1 VLIKMPATRPIDQLR
16 REAAALIVAQI
27 KKTTVA
33 KAASKLRVSRQA
45 LYDIM
50 DGKYCPS
57 MALIQR
63 ACQAWKLEFKFRGL
77 NVGEVTLHRKR
88 SQSNLPV
95 QTNLVFE
102 ALELLEK
109 QPLAVVKAQRVG
121 KAVELVFRFTLTA

>member
-1 VLIKMPATRPIDQLR
+1 VPATRPIDELR
-16 REAAALIVAQI
+16 RQAAALIVAQI

-77 NVGEVTLHRKR
+77 SVGEATLQRKL

-109 QPLAVVKAQRVG
+109 QPLAVVKAKRVG